1 MIVISSRMVG
11 AVALVSILGAS
22 IGACAG
28 GSAAE
33 GPPTPTPAPATVTIL
48 HTNDNWGE
56 TKPCG

>member
-1 MIVISSRMVG
+1 MIVTWSRVVG
-11 AVALVSILGAS
+11 AVAFLSMLGAS
-22 IGACAG
+22 IGSCAG

-33 GPPTPTPAPATVTIL
+33 GPPTPTPAPATVMIL